1 MTFNII
7 LLTISGLFILLISAN
22 YLIENIVFL
31 AKKINVSKFIIASC
45 TIAFGTTMPEL
56 TTSLK
61 SVLADPPHS
70 GIAVGNLIGSNIAN
84 ILLIMGVS
92 AIILPV
98 QISSD
103 KLVNF
108 ELRASVVIL
117 LFPATILFFNLNNN
131 ISVFISLL
139 MLLFFIWFFSERMR
153 LEKKNIDK
161 KIIIKQS
168 NFFLLSKIIFCVIGL
183 IFGSHFLIDG
193 SVQIAQYYKV
203 SERVIGL
210 SLIAIGTSLP
220 ELITAIMASIKKR
233 QGIALGTVLGANM
246 YNILVLLSMVEIIQP
261 TSIIKNIQMFDIFVL
276 AVSSFF
282 LFLFIK
288 DKKITGVQGF
298 ILLFIY
304 ILYIYSIYFY

>member
-1 MTFNII
+1 MTVNII
-7 LLTISGLFILLISAN
+7 LLTISGLFVLLISAN

-45 TIAFGTTMPEL
+45 TVAFGTTMPEL

-61 SVLADPPHS
+61 SILANPPHP

-92 AIILPV
+92 AIIFPV
-98 QISSD
+98 KISSD
-103 KLVNF
+103 RLINL
-108 ELRASVVIL
+108 ELQASVIIL
-117 LFPATILFFNLNNN
+117 IFPAAIFFLKLDND
-131 ISVFISLL
+131 ISVFISFL
-139 MLLFFIWFFSERMR
+139 MLLFFIWFFRERMR
-153 LEKKNIDK
+153 LEKKNTNE
-161 KIIIKQS
+161 KINIKQKT
-168 NFFLLSKIIFCVIGL
+168 FFLLSKIIFCVVGL
-183 IFGSHFLIDG
+183 ILGANFLIDG
-193 SVQIAQYYKV
+193 SVQIAQHYEV

-220 ELITAIMASIKKR
+220 ELTTAVIASIKR
-233 QGIALGTVLGANM
+233 SHGIALGTVLGANM
-246 YNILVLLSMVEIIQP
+246 YNILVLLSVVEIIQP
-261 TSIIKNIQMFDIFVL
+261 TSIIKNIQSIDIFVL

-288 DKKITGVQGF
+288 DKKITGLEGF

-304 ILYIYSIYFY
+304 ILYVYSIY

>member
-1 MTFNII
+1 MTVNII
-7 LLTISGLFILLISAN
+7 LLTISGLFVLLISAN

-45 TIAFGTTMPEL
+45 TVAFGTTMPEL

-61 SVLADPPHS
+61 SILANPPHP

-92 AIILPV
+92 AIIFPV
-98 QISSD
+98 KISSD
-103 KLVNF
+103 KLINL
-108 ELRASVVIL
+108 ELQASVIIL
-117 LFPATILFFNLNNN
+117 IFPAAIFFLKLDND
-131 ISVFISLL
+131 ISVFISFL
-139 MLLFFIWFFSERMR
+139 MLLFFIWFFRERMR
-153 LEKKNIDK
+153 LEKKNTNK
-161 KIIIKQS
+161 KINIKQKT
-168 NFFLLSKIIFCVIGL
+168 FFLLSKIIFCVVGL
-183 IFGSHFLIDG
+183 ILGANFLIDG
-193 SVQIAQYYKV
+193 AVQIAQHYEV

-220 ELITAIMASIKKR
+220 ELTTAVIASIKR
-233 QGIALGTVLGANM
+233 SHGIALGTVLGANM
-246 YNILVLLSMVEIIQP
+246 YNILVLLSVVEIIQP
-261 TSIIKNIQMFDIFVL
+261 TSIIKNIQSIDIFVL

-288 DKKITGVQGF
+288 DKKITGLEGF

-304 ILYIYSIYFY
+304 ILYVYSIY

>member
-1 MTFNII
+1 MTVNII
-7 LLTISGLFILLISAN
+7 LLTISGLFVLLISAN

-45 TIAFGTTMPEL
+45 TVAFGTTMPEL

-61 SVLADPPHS
+61 SILANPPHP

-92 AIILPV
+92 AIIFPV
-98 QISSD
+98 KISSD
-103 KLVNF
+103 KLINL
-108 ELRASVVIL
+108 ELQASVIIL
-117 LFPATILFFNLNNN
+117 IFPAAIFFLKLDND
-131 ISVFISLL
+131 ISVFISFL
-139 MLLFFIWFFSERMR
+139 MLLFFIWFFRERMR
-153 LEKKNIDK
+153 LEKKNTNE
-161 KIIIKQS
+161 KINIKQKT
-168 NFFLLSKIIFCVIGL
+168 FFLLSKIIFCVVGL
-183 IFGSHFLIDG
+183 ILGANFLIDG
-193 SVQIAQYYKV
+193 SVQIAQHYEV

-220 ELITAIMASIKKR
+220 ELTTAVIASIKR
-233 QGIALGTVLGANM
+233 SHGIALGTVLGANM
-246 YNILVLLSMVEIIQP
+246 YNILVLLSVVEIIQP
-261 TSIIKNIQMFDIFVL
+261 TSIIKNIQSIDIFVL

-288 DKKITGVQGF
+288 DKKITGLEGF

-304 ILYIYSIYFY
+304 ILYVYSIY

>member
-1 MTFNII
+1 MTVNII
-7 LLTISGLFILLISAN
+7 LLTISGLFVLLISAN

-45 TIAFGTTMPEL
+45 TVAFGTTMPEL

-61 SVLADPPHS
+61 SILANPPHP

-92 AIILPV
+92 AIIFPV
-98 QISSD
+98 KISSD
-103 KLVNF
+103 KLINL
-108 ELRASVVIL
+108 ELQASVIIL
-117 LFPATILFFNLNNN
+117 LFPAAIFFLKLDND
-131 ISVFISLL
+131 ISVFISFL
-139 MLLFFIWFFSERMR
+139 MLLFFIWFFRERMR
-153 LEKKNIDK
+153 LEKKNTNE
-161 KIIIKQS
+161 KINIKQKT
-168 NFFLLSKIIFCVIGL
+168 FFLLSKIIFCVVGL
-183 IFGSHFLIDG
+183 ILGANFLIDG
-193 SVQIAQYYKV
+193 SVQIAQYYEV

-220 ELITAIMASIKKR
+220 ELTTAVIASIKR
-233 QGIALGTVLGANM
+233 RHGIALGTVLGANM
-246 YNILVLLSMVEIIQP
+246 YNILVLLSVVEIIQP
-261 TSIIKNIQMFDIFVL
+261 TSIIKNIQSIDIFVL

-288 DKKITGVQGF
+288 DKKITGLEGF

-304 ILYIYSIYFY
+304 ILYVYSIY

>member
-1 MTFNII
+1 MTINLI
-7 LLTISGLFILLISAN
+7 LLAILGLFILLISAN
-22 YLIENIVFL
+22 YLIENIVSL
-31 AKKINVSKFIIASC
+31 AKKINVSKFAIASC

-92 AIILPV
+92 AMIFPV

-103 KLVNF
+103 KLINL

-117 LFPATILFFNLNNN
+117 LFPATIFFFNLNSN
-131 ISVFISLL
+131 ISFFISLL

-153 LEKKNIDK
+153 LEKKNINE
-161 KIIIKQS
+161 KINVKQS
-168 NFFLLSKIIFCVIGL
+168 TFFLLSKIIVCVIGL
-183 IFGSHFLIDG
+183 IFGAGFLIDS

-220 ELITAIMASIKKR
+220 ELITAIMASIKR
-233 QGIALGTVLGANM
+233 SHGIALGTVLGANM

-261 TSIIKNIQMFDIFVL
+261 TSIVNNIQSIDIFVL
-276 AVSSFF
+276 GVSSLF

-288 DKKITGVQGF
+288 DKKITGLEGF

-304 ILYIYSIYFY
+304 ILYVYSIY

>member
-7 LLTISGLFILLISAN
+7 LLTISGLLILLISAN

-45 TIAFGTTMPEL
+45 TVAFGTTMPEL

-61 SVLADPPHS
+61 SILANPPHP

-92 AIILPV
+92 AIIFPV
-98 QISSD
+98 KISSD
-103 KLVNF
+103 KLINL
-108 ELRASVVIL
+108 ELQASVIIL
-117 LFPATILFFNLNNN
+117 IFPAAIFFLKLDND
-131 ISVFISLL
+131 ISVFISFL
-139 MLLFFIWFFSERMR
+139 MLLFFIWFFRERMR
-153 LEKKNIDK
+153 LEKKNTNK
-161 KIIIKQS
+161 KINIKQKT
-168 NFFLLSKIIFCVIGL
+168 FFLLSKIIFCVVGL
-183 IFGSHFLIDG
+183 ILGANFLIDG
-193 SVQIAQYYKV
+193 SVQIAQHYEV

-220 ELITAIMASIKKR
+220 ELTTAVIASIKR
-233 QGIALGTVLGANM
+233 SHGIALGTVLGANM
-246 YNILVLLSMVEIIQP
+246 YNILVLLSVVEIIQP
-261 TSIIKNIQMFDIFVL
+261 TSIIKNIQSIDIFVL

-288 DKKITGVQGF
+288 DKKITGLEGF

-304 ILYIYSIYFY
+304 ILYVYSIY

>member
-1 MTFNII
+1 MTFNLI

-45 TIAFGTTMPEL
+45 TVAFGTTMPEL

-61 SVLADPPHS
+61 SILANPPHP

-92 AIILPV
+92 AIIFPV
-98 QISSD
+98 KISSD
-103 KLVNF
+103 KLINL
-108 ELRASVVIL
+108 ELQASVIIL
-117 LFPATILFFNLNNN
+117 IFPAAIFFLKLDND
-131 ISVFISLL
+131 ISVFISFL
-139 MLLFFIWFFSERMR
+139 MLLFFIWFFRERMR
-153 LEKKNIDK
+153 LEKKNTNK
-161 KIIIKQS
+161 KINIKQKT
-168 NFFLLSKIIFCVIGL
+168 FFLLSKIIFCVVGL
-183 IFGSHFLIDG
+183 ILGANFLIDG
-193 SVQIAQYYKV
+193 SVQIAQHYEV

-220 ELITAIMASIKKR
+220 ELTTAIIASIKR
-233 QGIALGTVLGANM
+233 SHGIALGTVLGANM
-246 YNILVLLSMVEIIQP
+246 YNILVLLSVVEIIQP
-261 TSIIKNIQMFDIFVL
+261 TSIIKNIQSIDIFVL

-288 DKKITGVQGF
+288 DKKITGLEGF

-304 ILYIYSIYFY
+304 ILYVYSIY